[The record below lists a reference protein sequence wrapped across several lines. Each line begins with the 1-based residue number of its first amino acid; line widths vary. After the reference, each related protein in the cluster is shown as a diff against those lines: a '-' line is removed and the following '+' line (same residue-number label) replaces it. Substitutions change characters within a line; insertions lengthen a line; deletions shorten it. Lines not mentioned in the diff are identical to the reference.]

1 MTSFW
6 NHDPFLDRLQQHP
19 GSPWTLFEAQQ
30 QLDALVLQPRPLS
43 LDSPWA
49 DPTQFLD
56 FLTDIAHRRLLH
68 CFLSP
73 QRGQQWTFE
82 ALLKQTRPSSPQALS
97 DALEQCCFWHIA
109 LENPST
115 STWQGHPR
123 LVSLNNLGWTFEWLV
138 QMLLEREYGALVRR
152 HVILGEIREL
162 GEIDLLAF
170 LDDKWNRNTIP
181 RHMGRVSWPPESR
194 RHKTS
199 IRGKDIIETC
209 CCSMRVAATERDSS
223 SNVADMKRKKGECIH
238 AQRVTETPAAI
249 PAPADASSL
258 LLRQIS

>member
-1 MTSFW
+1 MPPPVSARYRGGCIQTTLLPACLCIAPTEALPNARCIASPTCPMRCCIW
-6 NHDPFLDRLQQHP
+6 C
-19 GSPWTLFEAQQ
+19 GSSVSRRSNARS
-30 QLDALVLQPRPLS
+30 AGKPRPFATNRSSWRSVTPLE
-43 LDSPWA
+43 LD
-49 DPTQFLD
+49 
-56 FLTDIAHRRLLH
+56 LH
-68 CFLSP
+68 S
-73 QRGQQWTFE
+73 R
-82 ALLKQTRPSSPQALS
+82 SSDCP
-97 DALEQCCFWHIA
+97 
-109 LENPST
+109 
-115 STWQGHPR
+115 
-123 LVSLNNLGWTFEWLV
+123 
-138 QMLLEREYGALVRR
+138 
-152 HVILGEIREL
+152 
-162 GEIDLLAF
+162 

-258 LLRQIS
+258 LLRQRS